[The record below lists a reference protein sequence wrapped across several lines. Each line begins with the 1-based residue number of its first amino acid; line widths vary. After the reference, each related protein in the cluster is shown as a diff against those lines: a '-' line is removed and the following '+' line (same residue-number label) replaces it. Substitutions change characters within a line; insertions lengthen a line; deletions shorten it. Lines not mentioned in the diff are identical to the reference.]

1 MLHPQ
6 AEAAVALWSQ
16 GASVTDPGF
25 GPDQIAE
32 LRAQARA
39 EGAAETREAV
49 AAVEEVDADGV
60 PCRLYQPR
68 SGPDGPGGGR
78 TRLARS
84 SLGPPDPA
92 SGRRAARPG
101 RDRSGDELGV
111 VVFLHGG
118 GFVFGDLDTHDAQAR
133 RLANRTGRAVLAVDY
148 RRPPEHPFPA
158 APDDVDTALGWLRG
172 RGSDLGLDLARTV
185 ALGDSAG
192 GNLALVAAL
201 RNPGAF
207 AATVLVYPFID
218 PRMRFGSY
226 REQVVGG
233 LSAAEAAW
241 YWQQYARTP
250 EDLAHRDL
258 GPIDAADLGALPA
271 TLVIAAEHDV
281 LRDEDVELGRR
292 IQRAGGSVTVSTY
305 PGMVHGFWRHPEL
318 FDAAEESLAEIA
330 AFLNRVC

>member
-32 LRAQARA
+32 LRALARVEA
-39 EGAAETREAV
+39 AAETREAV
-49 AAVEEVDADGV
+49 TAVEEIDADGV

-258 GPIDAADLGALPA
+258 GPIDAAGLGALPA